1 MAHSCIQSMLRRSL
15 HSLQVSKRLLC
26 GTVGAKGLL
35 LTQGAGLPCP
45 GKPQTQTAGP
55 SLLGIPAQRGGPRP
69 DGQANRP
76 LCRAF
81 QERGSSLL
89 RTLPQGQA
97 WLKPPEHP
105 QPWHLGAPGGGTRL
119 REGPEL
125 CSLSFQLQ
133 EQGRH
138 RPRPTAAQ
146 RHHVT
151 RPGLGELP
159 ASQEMGEWGGLPE
172 RGHEGRPGRQ
182 AGRGLPSGRHRV
194 YSRRAG
200 GRSDGERDEAVV
212 ALDVPLEDLGA
223 GPQHTLKAG
232 PVQLHALEGPPRHH
246 RGRPGPIQEKR
257 DLP

>member
-1 MAHSCIQSMLRRSL
+1 MLRRSL

-151 RPGLGELP
+151 RPGLGSCLRP
-159 ASQEMGEWGGLPE
+159 RRWGSGVGSL
-172 RGHEGRPGRQ
+172 RGAARGDQ
-182 AGRGLPSGRHRV
+182 AGRRAEGCLPGGT
-194 YSRRAG
+194 AFIPG
-200 GRSDGERDEAVV
+200 GRE
-212 ALDVPLEDLGA
+212 GA
-223 GPQHTLKAG
+223 QTVSEMKL
-232 PVQLHALEGPPRHH
+232 L
-246 RGRPGPIQEKR
+246 
-257 DLP
+257 

>member
-1 MAHSCIQSMLRRSL
+1 MLRRSL

-151 RPGLGELP
+151 RPGLGSCLRP
-159 ASQEMGEWGGLPE
+159 RRWGSGVGSL
-172 RGHEGRPGRQ
+172 RGATRGDQAGRQ
-182 AGRGLPSGRHRV
+182 AEGCLPGGT
-194 YSRRAG
+194 AFIPG
-200 GRSDGERDEAVV
+200 GRE
-212 ALDVPLEDLGA
+212 GA
-223 GPQHTLKAG
+223 QTVSEMKL
-232 PVQLHALEGPPRHH
+232 L
-246 RGRPGPIQEKR
+246 
-257 DLP
+257 

>member
-1 MAHSCIQSMLRRSL
+1 MLRRSL

-151 RPGLGELP
+151 RPGLGSCLRP
-159 ASQEMGEWGGLPE
+159 RRWGSGVGSL
-172 RGHEGRPGRQ
+172 RGAARGDQAGRQ
-182 AGRGLPSGRHRV
+182 AEGCLPGRTAFIP
-194 YSRRAG
+194 G
-200 GRSDGERDEAVV
+200 GRE
-212 ALDVPLEDLGA
+212 GA
-223 GPQHTLKAG
+223 QTVSEMKL
-232 PVQLHALEGPPRHH
+232 L
-246 RGRPGPIQEKR
+246 
-257 DLP
+257 